1 MLKQKFIHERFHN
14 KPQKKK
20 RLYTFFPFNIML
32 ILFQNVE
39 RLFCSFRSKDSVHFL
54 PTFRVGYDRLLE
66 QVTREI
72 RSVGRNQ
79 SHLLSLDLVA
89 TQILAYLCNQK
100 ICFQLCHSAACNKNR
115 KKPHEDLSIYLF
127 FFKPTIYSGQF
138 TFMVRFP
145 PSWAV

>member
-1 MLKQKFIHERFHN
+1 
-14 KPQKKK
+14 
-20 RLYTFFPFNIML
+20 ML

-66 QVTREI
+66 QVTGKFAI
-72 RSVGRNQ
+72 MGRNQ

-100 ICFQLCHSAACNKNR
+100 MCFQLCHSAACNKNR
-115 KKPHEDLSIYLF
+115 KKPHEDLSIYIF
-127 FFKPTIYSGQF
+127 FFEADNLFGTIYFHGKFSSQLSSL
-138 TFMVRFP
+138 TIP
-145 PSWAV
+145 

>member
-1 MLKQKFIHERFHN
+1 
-14 KPQKKK
+14 
-20 RLYTFFPFNIML
+20 ML

-39 RLFCSFRSKDSVHFL
+39 RLFCSFRSKDSAHFL

-72 RSVGRNQ
+72 RSVRRNQ

-100 ICFQLCHSAACNKNR
+100 MCFQLCHSAACNKNR
-115 KKPHEDLSIYLF
+115 KKPHEDLSIYIF
-127 FFKPTIYSGQF
+127 FFEADNLFGTIYFHGKFSSQLSSL
-138 TFMVRFP
+138 TIP
-145 PSWAV
+145 